1 MKEAREI
8 MVSVNTR
15 AFSLDIPIEDDLLI
29 EAVFKAL
36 KECVNQG
43 FSLNVKE
50 SYVTSLSD
58 SLKIITKIIS
68 GASQLD
74 EWRAEMRELLFI
86 IRKGK

>member
-15 AFSLDIPIEDDLLI
+15 VFTLDIPIEDDLLI

-43 FSLNVKE
+43 LSFNVKE

-58 SLKIITKIIS
+58 SLQIITKIIS
-68 GASQLD
+68 RASQLD
-74 EWRAEMRELLFI
+74 EWRAETRQLLSI
-86 IRKGK
+86 IRKSK

>member
-1 MKEAREI
+1 MKEAREV

-15 AFSLDIPIEDDLLI
+15 AFTLDIPIEDELLI

-36 KECVNQG
+36 KEFVNQG

-58 SLKIITKIIS
+58 SLQIITKIIS
-68 GASQLD
+68 RASQLD
-74 EWRAEMRELLFI
+74 EWRAETRQLLSI
-86 IRKGK
+86 IRKRK

>member
-15 AFSLDIPIEDDLLI
+15 VFTLDIPIEDDLLI

-36 KECVNQG
+36 NECVNQG
-43 FSLNVKE
+43 LSFNVKE

-58 SLKIITKIIS
+58 SLQIITKIIS
-68 GASQLD
+68 RASQLD
-74 EWRAEMRELLFI
+74 EWRAETRQLLSI
-86 IRKGK
+86 IRKSK

>member
-15 AFSLDIPIEDDLLI
+15 AFTLDIPIEDDLLI
-29 EAVFKAL
+29 DTVFKAL

-74 EWRAEMRELLFI
+74 EWRAETKQLLSI
-86 IRKGK
+86 IRKS

>member
-43 FSLNVKE
+43 FSLSVKE

-74 EWRAEMRELLFI
+74 EWRAEIRQLLSI
-86 IRKGK
+86 IRKS

>member
-15 AFSLDIPIEDDLLI
+15 AFTLDIPIEDDLLI

-36 KECVNQG
+36 KEYVNQG
-43 FSLNVKE
+43 FPLNVKE

-68 GASQLD
+68 RASELD
-74 EWRAEMRELLFI
+74 EWRAEIRELLFI

>member
-15 AFSLDIPIEDDLLI
+15 AFTVDIPVEDDLLI
-29 EAVFKAL
+29 ETVFKAL
-36 KECVNQG
+36 KEFVNQG

-58 SLKIITKIIS
+58 SLQIITKIIS
-68 GASQLD
+68 RASQLD
-74 EWRAEMRELLFI
+74 EWRAETRQLLSI
-86 IRKGK
+86 IKKSK

>member
-1 MKEAREI
+1 MKEAREV

-15 AFSLDIPIEDDLLI
+15 AFTLDIPIEDELLI

-36 KECVNQG
+36 KDFVNQG

-58 SLKIITKIIS
+58 SLQIITKIIS
-68 GASQLD
+68 RASQLD
-74 EWRAEMRELLFI
+74 EWRSETRQLLSI
-86 IRKGK
+86 IRKSK

>member
-15 AFSLDIPIEDDLLI
+15 VFTLDIPIEDDLLI
-29 EAVFKAL
+29 ETLFKAL
-36 KECVNQG
+36 KEYVNQG

-58 SLKIITKIIS
+58 SLQIITKIIS
-68 GASQLD
+68 RASQLD
-74 EWRAEMRELLFI
+74 EWRAETRQLLSI
-86 IRKGK
+86 IRKSK

>member
-15 AFSLDIPIEDDLLI
+15 AFTLDIPIEDDLLI
-29 EAVFKAL
+29 ETVLKAL

-43 FSLNVKE
+43 FSLNVRE

-74 EWRAEMRELLFI
+74 EWRAEIRQLLSI
-86 IRKGK
+86 IRKG

>member
-1 MKEAREI
+1 MKGAKEV

-15 AFSLDIPIEDDLLI
+15 VFTVDIPIEDDLLI

-36 KECVNQG
+36 KEYVNQG
-43 FSLNVKE
+43 FSLSVRE

-68 GASQLD
+68 RGSQLD
-74 EWRAEMRELLFI
+74 EWRAETRQLLSI
-86 IRKGK
+86 IKKSK

>member
-1 MKEAREI
+1 MKEAREV

-74 EWRAEMRELLFI
+74 EWRAETKQLLSI
-86 IRKGK
+86 IRKS

>member
-15 AFSLDIPIEDDLLI
+15 AFTVDIPVEDDLLI
-29 EAVFKAL
+29 ETVFNAL
-36 KECVNQG
+36 KEFVNQG

-58 SLKIITKIIS
+58 SLQIITKIIS
-68 GASQLD
+68 RASQLD
-74 EWRAEMRELLFI
+74 EWRAETRQLLSI
-86 IRKGK
+86 IKKSK

>member
-29 EAVFKAL
+29 ETVFKAL

-74 EWRAEMRELLFI
+74 EWRAETRQLLSI
-86 IRKGK
+86 IRKG

>member
-1 MKEAREI
+1 MKEAREV

-15 AFSLDIPIEDDLLI
+15 AFTVDIPVEDDFLI
-29 EAVFKAL
+29 ETIFRAL
-36 KECVNQG
+36 KDYVNQG

-58 SLKIITKIIS
+58 SLQIITKIIS
-68 GASQLD
+68 RPSQLD
-74 EWRAEMRELLFI
+74 EWRAEIRELLFI

>member
-15 AFSLDIPIEDDLLI
+15 VFTLDIPIEDDLLI

-36 KECVNQG
+36 KEYVNQG

-74 EWRAEMRELLFI
+74 EWRAEIRQLLSI
-86 IRKGK
+86 IRKSK